1 MTRAG
6 AGSVGLAMRL
16 AVALAVAVP
25 LVLVDLA
32 VKAARPTPWWAWH
45 ERSLGWLVLCVVVL
59 AALVPVLRVPGV
71 LVPPAAGV
79 LAGGVLGNVL
89 SAAWND
95 LEVAN
100 PLVIQGDRAVLAF
113 NLADVWVLAGLA
125 GLFAV
130 LGVWLVRNREGLP
143 RVRRGH

>member
-79 LAGGVLGNVL
+79 LAGGVLGNAL

>member
-1 MTRAG
+1 
-6 AGSVGLAMRL
+6 MRL

-25 LVLVDLA
+25 LALVDLA
-32 VKAARPTPWWAWH
+32 VKAVRPTPWWAWH
-45 ERSLGWLVLCVVVL
+45 ERSLGWLLLCVVVL
-59 AALVPVLRVPGV
+59 AALVVVLRVPGV

-79 LAGGVLGNVL
+79 LAGGVLGNAL

-100 PLVIQGDRAVLAF
+100 PLVIEGERAVLAF

-125 GLFAV
+125 ALFAV
-130 LGVWLVRNREGLP
+130 LGVWLVRNRDGLH
-143 RVRRGH
+143 RVRRGL